1 NLKPQHALKYYR
13 QAIETADELGMDPFS
28 DEILGV
34 KIQVAAMFE
43 KARSWRQAI
52 NTLELIR
59 ANCLEWIEKVGS
71 REGNQGRRTKVLGK
85 TIGISVRLAD
95 YYANDSVRDY
105 ETAEERLVWAVTA
118 ALKEQRRREAEGVK
132 DGEGVWLEDEE
143 IGGTL
148 EALGHQYE
156 SQKKHYLAA
165 PLFLQALGLCPPQS
179 CHSVVLMN
187 NLAASLA
194 LQNPPPTP
202 GQPPTSASSQLDAAS
217 KWAQK
222 ALHLGQSIKPPQ
234 RTEECDEGCAVAT
247 INLGDFAM
255 MDGRVQEARKW
266 WEEGKGLCKG
276 IGMIEGVK
284 RAEEALKVLDKGGR

>member
-1 NLKPQHALKYYR
+1 
-13 QAIETADELGMDPFS
+13 MDPFS
-28 DEILGV
+28 DEMLGV

-43 KARSWRQAI
+43 KAGAWQRAI
-52 NTLELIR
+52 QTLELVR
-59 ANCLEWIEKVGS
+59 TNCLQWIEQVGAK
-71 REGNQGRRTKVLGK
+71 EGNEGCRTKVLGK
-85 TIGISVRLAD
+85 TIGISVRLGE
-95 YYANDSVRDY
+95 YYANDFVSDY
-105 ETAEERLVWAVTA
+105 ESAEERLVWAVTA
-118 ALKEQRRREAEGVK
+118 ALKEQRRREEEGVK
-132 DGEGVWLEDEE
+132 EGEGKWLEDEE

-148 EALGHQYE
+148 EGECDAVVLLLHEVRLTDSITALGNRYE
-156 SQKKHYLAA
+156 AEEKHYLAA

-187 NLAASLA
+187 NLAACLA

-202 GQPPTSASSQLDAAS
+202 GQPPSSAASQLEAANI
-217 KWAQK
+217 WAQK
-222 ALHLGQSIKPPQ
+222 ALKLGQSIQPPQ

-276 IGMIEGVK
+276 IGMTEGVQ
-284 RAEEALKVLDKGGR
+284 RAEEGLKELKEKGA